1 MVKFAFCIFIIKKW
15 FRKFGITDN
24 IMHAQALIHKK
35 SIMYLKGMPG
45 VQYICVNNY
54 NRWRHSYS
62 WPSTHDHIQ
71 QADTAVFIGH
81 RHHEVH
87 RPCCGQ
93 RVVPNLKYRK
103 PVFKVRKNIATDNI
117 CFERTWNKWF
127 YNIFCFKMQSITLST
142 WRVSFAAKP
151 LEMT

>member
-24 IMHAQALIHKK
+24 IMHAPALIHKK
-35 SIMYLKGMPG
+35 SIMYLKGM
-45 VQYICVNNY
+45 YICVNNY

-93 RVVPNLKYRK
+93 RVIPNLKHRNQFLK
-103 PVFKVRKNIATDNI
+103 SAKIS
-117 CFERTWNKWF
+117 
-127 YNIFCFKMQSITLST
+127 QLITFVLNEHEIND
-142 WRVSFAAKP
+142 FII
-151 LEMT
+151 